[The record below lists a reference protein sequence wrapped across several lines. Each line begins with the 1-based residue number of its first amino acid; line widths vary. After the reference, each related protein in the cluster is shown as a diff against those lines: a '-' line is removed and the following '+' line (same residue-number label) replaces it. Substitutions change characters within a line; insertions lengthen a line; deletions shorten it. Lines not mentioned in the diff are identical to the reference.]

1 MMEAIPMTVPVI
13 ALGIPAS
20 LTVEKITPYIIMEN
34 APGISVYRLAA
45 IGLMSAGRSI
55 TPANRAAS
63 IMNAVISHLQVD
75 LNKSLN
81 KLFPP
86 QETEGGY
93 YRYPGPKHMAFAQQG
108 EDDTYVKD
116 PGLLLNGPAHLK
128 GSLLGA
134 SESFVVWDGKVQ
146 TGEYGDVYF
155 VDWDYNRPR
164 KRNCYLML
172 IGE

>member
-1 MMEAIPMTVPVI
+1 MRAFFKKIVMQTKGKKVTYFNIKNEIEQFVESS
-13 ALGIPAS
+13 G
-20 LTVEKITPYIIMEN
+20 VEKGLLVVQSPHTTC
-34 APGISVYRLAA
+34 SVIFEEMVHDYDFN
-45 IGLMSAGRSI
+45 GYEY
-55 TPANRAAS
+55 
-63 IMNAVISHLQVD
+63 LQVD

-86 QETEGGY
+86 QETEGEY

-108 EDDTYVKD
+108 EDDTYIKD
-116 PGLLLNGPAHLK
+116 PGLLLNCPAHLK